1 MGSDFNAI
9 YLGVPRWEQNCIDRP
24 WRCLA
29 RPGLGLPGQMGSTC
43 SLPLS
48 GPVWPDTHLLGLAG
62 LGCRVSGWVAQGLE
76 RSHLA
81 R

>member
-24 WRCLA
+24 WRSLA
-29 RPGLGLPGQMGSTC
+29 RPGLGLPAQMGSTC

-62 LGCRVSGWVAQGLE
+62 LGCAAESQAGLPK
-76 RSHLA
+76 A
-81 R
+81 